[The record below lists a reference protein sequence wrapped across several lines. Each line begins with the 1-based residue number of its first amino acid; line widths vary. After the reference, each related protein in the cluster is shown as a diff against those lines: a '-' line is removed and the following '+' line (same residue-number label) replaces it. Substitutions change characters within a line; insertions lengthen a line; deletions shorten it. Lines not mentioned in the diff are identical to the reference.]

1 MFRHIFII
9 CLRAIALAFS
19 ADSSCSAKSTV
30 RELRS
35 RPIPFKNRAVPA
47 VVALLFFF
55 SNVDT
60 NFGRGNLYFFDC
72 RESLDGCGEGGGVLN
87 VDACGGDGG
96 LERG

>member
-1 MFRHIFII
+1 M
-9 CLRAIALAFS
+9 
-19 ADSSCSAKSTV
+19 
-30 RELRS
+30 
-35 RPIPFKNRAVPA
+35 PA

-60 NFGRGNLYFFDC
+60 NFGRGNLDFFDC

-96 LERG
+96 LERGCGAAWEDCGGDDGCNGTKD

>member
-1 MFRHIFII
+1 M
-9 CLRAIALAFS
+9 
-19 ADSSCSAKSTV
+19 
-30 RELRS
+30 
-35 RPIPFKNRAVPA
+35 PA

-60 NFGRGNLYFFDC
+60 NFGIGNLDFFDC

-87 VDACGGDGG
+87 VYACDVNGG

>member
-1 MFRHIFII
+1 
-9 CLRAIALAFS
+9 
-19 ADSSCSAKSTV
+19 V
-30 RELRS
+30 RS
-35 RPIPFKNRAVPA
+35 RAVPFKNQVVPV

-60 NFGRGNLYFFDC
+60 NFITGNLYFFDC
-72 RESLDGCGEGGGVLN
+72 RESLDGCGECDGVLN

>member
-1 MFRHIFII
+1 M
-9 CLRAIALAFS
+9 
-19 ADSSCSAKSTV
+19 
-30 RELRS
+30 
-35 RPIPFKNRAVPA
+35 PA

-60 NFGRGNLYFFDC
+60 NFGRGNLDFFDC